1 MHYFEFYLRI
11 GFQHIADLAAYD
23 HILFLIVLCA
33 IYKLEQWR
41 NVLILITAFTLG
53 HSLTLI
59 LVSLDAFSV
68 SSRIVKFLIPMTIL
82 ITSIHN
88 VISTENERFSK
99 IKRNY
104 AIALLFG
111 MIHGMD
117 FSNYFRALIMDNSE
131 IIIPLFGFNV
141 GIELGQILIVGII
154 VFVAY
159 LFLRILGIKH
169 REWNLFVSGSA
180 FGISLISIIE
190 LFN

>member
-1 MHYFEFYLRI
+1 M
-11 GFQHIADLAAYD
+11 
-23 HILFLIVLCA
+23 
-33 IYKLEQWR
+33 
-41 NVLILITAFTLG
+41 LILVTAFTLG

-59 LVSLDAFSV
+59 LVSLDAFTV
-68 SSRIVKFLIPMTIL
+68 SSRIVKFLIPLTIL

-88 VISTENERFSK
+88 VISTEHERFSK
-99 IKRNY
+99 MKRNY
-104 AIALLFG
+104 AMALLFG

-117 FSNYFRALIMDNSE
+117 FSNYFKALIMDNSE

-141 GIELGQILIVGII
+141 GIELGQILIVAII

-159 LFLRILGIKH
+159 LSLKILKIKH

-190 LFN
+190 TLN

>member
-1 MHYFEFYLRI
+1 MHFFEFYLRI

-23 HILFLIVLCA
+23 HILFLIVLRA

-53 HSLTLI
+53 QFNINSGF
-59 LVSLDAFSV
+59 LDAFSV

-82 ITSIHN
+82 LTSIHN

-104 AIALLFG
+104 AIVLFG

-159 LFLRILGIKH
+159 LFLKILGIKH
-169 REWNLFVSGSA
+169 SEWNLFVSGSA

>member
-1 MHYFEFYLRI
+1 
-11 GFQHIADLAAYD
+11 
-23 HILFLIVLCA
+23 
-33 IYKLEQWR
+33 
-41 NVLILITAFTLG
+41 
-53 HSLTLI
+53 
-59 LVSLDAFSV
+59 
-68 SSRIVKFLIPMTIL
+68 MTIL

-117 FSNYFRALIMDNSE
+117 FSNYFKALIMDNSE

-159 LFLRILGIKH
+159 LFLKILGIKH
-169 REWNLFVSGSA
+169 SEWNLFVSGSA